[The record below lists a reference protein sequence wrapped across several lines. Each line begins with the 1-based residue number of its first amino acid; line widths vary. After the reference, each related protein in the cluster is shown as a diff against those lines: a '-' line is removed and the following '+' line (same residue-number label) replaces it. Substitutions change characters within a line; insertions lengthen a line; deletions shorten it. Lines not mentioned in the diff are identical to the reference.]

1 MQLIWFATPLAP
13 VIKVEGGRDR
23 AVCEFDSR
31 RSQVIFQFASIN
43 PYTRNTCTQQPLAY
57 IFQTLN

>member
-13 VIKVEGGRDR
+13 VIKVEGGLDR
-23 AVCEFDSR
+23 AVCKFDSR

-43 PYTRNTCTQQPLAY
+43 PHTR
-57 IFQTLN
+57 